1 MTFNL
6 DKYLTFNKSKLY
18 TLRKST
24 LVVWLYTI
32 GILIAFLTTMN
43 PWPLW
48 RLSTTYMVFSS
59 AFIALAMIID
69 RQLSNR
75 AFSDGNYIYP
85 TVAFFVLVFYQT
97 MIGNGNVSSFIAA
110 FCNCFIFFSFF
121 RYKAEVRQR
130 VVAICCEGW
139 AACRCVCLGWGG

>member
-43 PWPLW
+43 P
-48 RLSTTYMVFSS
+48 
-59 AFIALAMIID
+59 
-69 RQLSNR
+69 
-75 AFSDGNYIYP
+75 
-85 TVAFFVLVFYQT
+85 
-97 MIGNGNVSSFIAA
+97 
-110 FCNCFIFFSFF
+110 
-121 RYKAEVRQR
+121 
-130 VVAICCEGW
+130 
-139 AACRCVCLGWGG
+139 

>member
-69 RQLSNR
+69 RQLSNL
-75 AFSDGNYIYP
+75 SLIH
-85 TVAFFVLVFYQT
+85 
-97 MIGNGNVSSFIAA
+97 I
-110 FCNCFIFFSFF
+110 
-121 RYKAEVRQR
+121 
-130 VVAICCEGW
+130 
-139 AACRCVCLGWGG
+139 

>member
-121 RYKAEVRQR
+121 DFFYS
-130 VVAICCEGW
+130 
-139 AACRCVCLGWGG
+139 LY